1 MKKIKKEIQY
11 VWQTPYFFPGTKY
24 AQKLIKTEE
33 KFCDKIRENRRKQ
46 IRDENHKFKMT
57 DENIAKLL
65 KVSDVS
71 HEKYLELVK
80 KIRSLEKKIS
90 IFADDYPDYCIN
102 ASLVCL
108 VPLANDDEF
117 YCEIVTEYSW
127 KGHPFEQQDFIMNK
141 DCHIPIR
148 GLNDKKVSYPFYC
161 LIDEGRM
168 SLKETSEL
176 TEDNFYFDIQIELE

>member
-1 MKKIKKEIQY
+1 MKKIRKKIQY
-11 VWQTPYFFPGTKY
+11 VYQTSYFFPGTKY
-24 AQKLIKTEE
+24 AQKLIKTEK
-33 KFCDKIRENRRKQ
+33 KFLKKIREKRRKQ
-46 IRDENHKFKMT
+46 LRTENCNFKMT

-65 KVSDVS
+65 KVSDIS

-90 IFADDYPDYCIN
+90 FSDDYPDYCIK

-117 YCEIVTEYSW
+117 YCEIVTEYSS
-127 KGHPFEQQDFIMNK
+127 KDRPFEPQDFTMNK
-141 DCHIPIR
+141 KSRIPIR
-148 GLNDKKVSYPFYC
+148 GLSEKNLSYPFYC

-168 SLKETSEL
+168 SLKETAEL
-176 TEDNFYFDIQIELE
+176 TEQNFYFDIQIELE